1 MEDQGGKA
9 MMIEI
14 CADILR
20 GSLDPVDYQQPVMIL
35 LFLEIK

>member
-20 GSLDPVDYQQPVMIL
+20 GSLHPADYQQPVMTL